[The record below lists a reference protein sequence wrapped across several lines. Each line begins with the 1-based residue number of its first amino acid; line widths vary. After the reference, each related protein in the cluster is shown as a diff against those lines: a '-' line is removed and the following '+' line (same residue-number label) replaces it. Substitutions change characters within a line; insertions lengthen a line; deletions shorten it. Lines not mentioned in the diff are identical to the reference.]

1 MGPKDLTVAFSAQQL
16 AVFLLLAVL
25 ALLLL
30 MRYAVNQFRTSVEA
44 GFKAVNDR
52 LDELQAKHDDLPKT
66 YPTRTEVREMIG
78 RRVAEAQLGAHP
90 WRRST
95 DETLPGSLDDR

>member
-16 AVFLLLAVL
+16 AVFLLVAVL
-25 ALLLL
+25 ALLLV

-44 GFKAVNDR
+44 GFKAVNER
-52 LDELQAKHDDLPKT
+52 LDELQAKH
-66 YPTRTEVREMIG
+66 EVREMVG

-90 WRRST
+90 WRRMT
-95 DETLPGSLDDR
+95 DETLPGTETD